1 MATAAQASDVEA
13 FTHDRF
19 IDMFLSQ
26 NRRAQMGL
34 FGAALLVA
42 LVWFEATRSSASLVW
57 LTGAAVIA
65 GMRFRYT
72 AVWIQAAAAAQ
83 RTRRVVTVLWVN
95 GVLMAVPLVA
105 FQHMSGLAQSAL
117 SIILLANAT
126 ASVATTSGYRSVFV
140 AFAAPMLV
148 PLALAWAWI
157 GWAQASTAALGMAV
171 LIGLFLLFLVSVG
184 RQANAVFIDACK
196 FRFGQQHLN
205 RELTKA
211 LNEASM
217 ANRAKTQFL
226 AAASHDLRQPIHSM
240 NVLVAALSLR
250 ELDAPAREIVG
261 LLGTVNQLLSQ
272 QLDTLLDMS
281 KLDAGVVRADSAVH
295 CLGQLVQVYHG
306 ATLLTAQERGLKLEV
321 ELYDDIFVATDS
333 SLLTRALSNLTDNAL
348 KYTPRGGTIRLLV
361 RREGDDAVL
370 QVADN
375 GIGIAADEQER
386 VFGEFYQV
394 GNVERDRQKGL
405 GLGLSIV
412 RRLCAL
418 LGVRLKLESRPG
430 VGTTVTLRLATVDPS
445 GQVALA
451 HAPRRAAPGLRV
463 LVVDDEAL
471 VRDSMR
477 LLLAELGC
485 SVHLA
490 DGPAAAGQ
498 VASEHRLDLV
508 LSDLRLRNGQ
518 TGLDALRLVRASQ
531 PAVAAILITGD
542 TAPERIRDAQDEG
555 VPLLFKPVTLDKLL
569 SVLPTVPP

>member
-1 MATAAQASDVEA
+1 MAKAGEGSDVEA
-13 FTHDRF
+13 FMHDRF

-34 FGAALLVA
+34 FGAAMLVA
-42 LVWFEATRSSASLVW
+42 WVWFEATRSPASLAW
-57 LTGAAVIA
+57 LAGAAAIA
-65 GMRFRYT
+65 GLRFRYT
-72 AVWIQAAAAAQ
+72 AAWIQSAAPAQ
-83 RTRRVVTVLWVN
+83 RTWLVASVLWVN

-105 FQHMSGLAQSAL
+105 FPRMSALAQSAL
-117 SIILLANAT
+117 SIILLATAT
-126 ASVATTSGYRSVFV
+126 ASVATTSGFRNVFV
-140 AFAAPMLV
+140 AFAAPMLL

-157 GWAQASTAALGMAV
+157 GWSEGSTPALGMAV
-171 LIGLFLLFLVSVG
+171 LVGCFLLFLVSIG
-184 RQANAVFIDACK
+184 RQSSAVFVDACE
-196 FRFGQQHLN
+196 FRHGQQHLN

-211 LNEASM
+211 LNEASE

-281 KLDAGVVRADSAVH
+281 KLDAGVVRVDSAAH
-295 CLGQLVQVYHG
+295 RLGQLVQLYHA
-306 ATLLTAQERGLKLEV
+306 ATLPTAQERGLKFEIDLRDDVFV
-321 ELYDDIFVATDS
+321 ETDS

-361 RREGDDAVL
+361 RLEGDDAVL

-418 LGVRLKLESRPG
+418 LGVRLQLESKPG
-430 VGTTVTLRLATVDPS
+430 VGTTVTLRLPS
-445 GQVALA
+445 VADSAQAAAA
-451 HAPRRAAPGLRV
+451 HAPRSAARGLRV

-477 LLLAELGC
+477 LLLSELGC

-490 DGPAAAGQ
+490 DGPAAAAE
-498 VASEHRLDLV
+498 VARAHRLDLL
-508 LSDLRLRNGQ
+508 LSDLRLRDGQ
-518 TGLDALRLVRASQ
+518 TGLDALHLVRGVQ
-531 PAVAAILITGD
+531 PAVAAVLITGD
-542 TAPERIRDAQDEG
+542 TAPERIRDAQDAG

-569 SVLPTVPP
+569 SVLPNVPP

>member
-1 MATAAQASDVEA
+1 
-13 FTHDRF
+13 
-19 IDMFLSQ
+19 
-26 NRRAQMGL
+26 
-34 FGAALLVA
+34 
-42 LVWFEATRSSASLVW
+42 
-57 LTGAAVIA
+57 
-65 GMRFRYT
+65 
-72 AVWIQAAAAAQ
+72 
-83 RTRRVVTVLWVN
+83 
-95 GVLMAVPLVA
+95 
-105 FQHMSGLAQSAL
+105 
-117 SIILLANAT
+117 
-126 ASVATTSGYRSVFV
+126 
-140 AFAAPMLV
+140 
-148 PLALAWAWI
+148 
-157 GWAQASTAALGMAV
+157 
-171 LIGLFLLFLVSVG
+171 
-184 RQANAVFIDACK
+184 
-196 FRFGQQHLN
+196 
-205 RELTKA
+205 
-211 LNEASM
+211 M